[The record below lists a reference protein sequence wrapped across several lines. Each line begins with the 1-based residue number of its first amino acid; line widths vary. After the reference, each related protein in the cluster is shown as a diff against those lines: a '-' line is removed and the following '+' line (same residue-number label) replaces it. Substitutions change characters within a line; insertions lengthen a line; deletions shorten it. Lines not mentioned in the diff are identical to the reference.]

1 MRGATLKSKQV
12 WGWTLYDWAN
22 SAFATTVMA
31 GFFPVFFK
39 SYWSAGTDVN
49 TSTAQLGLG
58 NSLASLAVAL
68 MAPVLGA
75 VADRGTAR
83 KKFLLCFAYPG
94 VLATAALSM
103 VGKGEWELAILVYAV
118 GILGFSGANV
128 FYDSL
133 LPEVAGEQ
141 EIDFVSG
148 LGFGLGYLGG
158 GVLFALNVFMVLN
171 PELFGLTQTTAVRF
185 SFLTVAVWWGT
196 FTLFTLFWVKESSHA
211 MAPALRGNM
220 FSAGFGQF
228 ADTFRKRRH
237 LKTVFLFLLAYWFYI
252 DGVGTIIRMAVD
264 YGMSLGFASNDLIL
278 ALLITQFVGFPSAL
292 LFGRLGERWGVRK
305 AIFLA
310 IGVYMFITIWGILM
324 TKKSEFYLLAIMIG
338 TVQGGIQ
345 ALSRS
350 YYSRLIPKGQA
361 GEFYGFYNMLGK
373 FAAILGP
380 ALVGLVG
387 IAARGW
393 LMPEAPSA
401 DQIAA
406 VEQAASRWSIG
417 SLLILFL
424 AGATLL
430 YFVDEKKG
438 RREIELYVEENS
450 DHESVVSKTTGSSNP
465 SP

>member
-1 MRGATLKSKQV
+1 MRNSKQV
-12 WGWTLYDWAN
+12 WGWALYDWAN

-39 SYWSAGTDVN
+39 TYWSAGTDVN

-58 NSLASLAVAL
+58 NSLASLAVAV
-68 MAPVLGA
+68 MAPFLGA

-83 KKFLLCFAYPG
+83 KKFLLSFAYLG
-94 VLATAALSM
+94 VLATAALCV
-103 VGKGEWELAILVYAV
+103 VGQGHWEMAIFVYAV

-133 LPEVAGEQ
+133 LPEVAGED

-148 LGFGLGYLGG
+148 LGFAMGYLGG
-158 GVLFALNVFMVLN
+158 GVLFALNVFMVLK
-171 PELFGLTQTTAVRF
+171 PELFGLTPSTAVRL

-196 FTLFTLFWVKESSHA
+196 FTLFTLFWVKETPQ
-211 MAPALRGNM
+211 APDAAGTTNM
-220 FSAGFGQF
+220 FSAGFRQF
-228 ADTFRKRRH
+228 TETFRKRRH
-237 LKTVFLFLLAYWFYI
+237 LKTVFLFLLAYWLYI
-252 DGVGTIIRMAVD
+252 DGVDTIIRMAVD
-264 YGMSLGFASNDLIL
+264 YGLSLGFASNDLIL

-292 LFGRLGERWGVRK
+292 LFGRLGERWDVRK

-310 IGVYMFITIWGILM
+310 IGVYMFITVWGILM
-324 TKKSEFYLLAIMIG
+324 TEKSEFYVLAALIG
-338 TVQGGIQ
+338 TVQGGVQ

-350 YYSRLIPKGQA
+350 YYSRLIPKAQA

-387 IAARGW
+387 IVAKGR
-393 LMPEAPSA
+393 LMPVAPSPE
-401 DQIAA
+401 QMAA

-424 AGATLL
+424 VGGTLL
-430 YFVDEKKG
+430 YFVDEEKG
-438 RREIELYVEENS
+438 RREIARYEEQ
-450 DHESVVSKTTGSSNP
+450 G
-465 SP
+465 